1 MDRGWKGKVAV
12 TLLLLQPAS
21 AAVLRTKVR
30 GPSPRP
36 QRESKL
42 NLLLFGTPK
51 VKEDFLLIL
60 HSSSETRLQLLIR
73 LYLQFKKNRRKLLSQ
88 PKNFFGFFHKM
99 LRNLKAIPILRK
111 GNTIPSQS
119 KPYPHSQ
126 ECGPTLWSQYKL
138 NNISLHLRK

>member
-1 MDRGWKGKVAV
+1 MDRGWKGEVAI

-21 AAVLRTKVR
+21 SAVLRTKVW

-42 NLLLFGTPK
+42 NLLLPGTPK

-73 LYLQFKKNRRKLLSQ
+73 LYLQFKNRRELLSQ

-99 LRNLKAIPILRK
+99 LWNLKAIPILRQYHSFPEQAL
-111 GNTIPSQS
+111 PSLTRMW
-119 KPYPHSQ
+119 PHSLVPVQ
-126 ECGPTLWSQYKL
+126 T
-138 NNISLHLRK
+138 

>member
-1 MDRGWKGKVAV
+1 MDRGWKGEVAI

-21 AAVLRTKVR
+21 SAVLRTKVW

-42 NLLLFGTPK
+42 
-51 VKEDFLLIL
+51 KEDFLLIL

-73 LYLQFKKNRRKLLSQ
+73 LYLQFKNRRELLSQ

-99 LRNLKAIPILRK
+99 LWNLKAIPILRQYHSFPEQAL
-111 GNTIPSQS
+111 PSLTRMW
-119 KPYPHSQ
+119 PHSLVPVQ
-126 ECGPTLWSQYKL
+126 T
-138 NNISLHLRK
+138 